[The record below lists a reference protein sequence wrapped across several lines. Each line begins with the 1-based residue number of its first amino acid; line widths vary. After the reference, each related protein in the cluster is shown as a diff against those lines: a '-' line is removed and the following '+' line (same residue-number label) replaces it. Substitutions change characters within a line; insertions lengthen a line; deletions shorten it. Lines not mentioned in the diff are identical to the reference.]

1 MVIYMNTKVNNHSF
15 SMNEMQADQGFSGL
29 ANIQNI
35 SQCYEAVKRT
45 LERNRLLP
53 GISAF
58 YGPSGFGKSTSANF
72 VATKTN
78 AFYVQVKSTYTKK
91 AFLQALLK
99 EMSIPQQATLSEM
112 MEMASAELAK
122 SGRPLI
128 IDEFDHLVQGN
139 KVEIVRDLYEASQG
153 TFLIIGEEM
162 LARKLEKY
170 ERFHGR
176 VLNWV
181 PALPANE
188 HDATLLARIY
198 AEDLNI
204 HPLVIEDLVKSVKG
218 STRRVSTNLEML
230 NERALE
236 EGIDSIDPV
245 VFKQLFPSGWV
256 TGESPKPRSFF

>member
-1 MVIYMNTKVNNHSF
+1 MVMQMNADVNF
-15 SMNEMQADQGFSGL
+15 SKSSIAQ
-29 ANIQNI
+29 IRNI

-45 LERNRLLP
+45 MERNPLLP

-58 YGPSGFGKSTSANF
+58 YGPSGFGKSTAANF

-91 AFLQALLK
+91 AFLQALLR
-99 EMSIPQQATLSEM
+99 EMSIPYPATLSEM
-112 MEMASAELAK
+112 MELATSELAK

-139 KVEIVRDLYEASQG
+139 KVEIIRDLYEGSQG

-162 LARKLEKY
+162 LARKLEKW

-176 VLNWV
+176 ILNWV
-181 PALPANE
+181 PALPADIN
-188 HDATLLARIY
+188 DVTLLASIY
-198 AEDLNI
+198 A
-204 HPLVIEDLVKSVKG
+204 PKIEIDEPVLEQLLAQVRG

-230 NERALE
+230 NEKALE
-236 EGIDSIDPV
+236 AGVRHISKQ
-245 VFKQLFPSGWV
+245 VFKELLPDGFV
-256 TGESPKPRSFF
+256 TGESPKPRSF

>member
-1 MVIYMNTKVNNHSF
+1 MVMQMNADVNF
-15 SMNEMQADQGFSGL
+15 SKSSIAQ
-29 ANIQNI
+29 IRNI

-45 LERNRLLP
+45 MERNPLLP

-58 YGPSGFGKSTSANF
+58 YGPSGFGKSTAANF

-91 AFLQALLK
+91 AFLQALLR
-99 EMSIPQQATLSEM
+99 EMSIPYPATLSEM
-112 MEMASAELAK
+112 MELATSELAK

-139 KVEIVRDLYEASQG
+139 KVEIIRDLYEGRQG

-162 LARKLEKY
+162 LARKLEKW

-176 VLNWV
+176 ILNWV
-181 PALPANE
+181 PALPADIN
-188 HDATLLARIY
+188 DVTLLASIY
-198 AEDLNI
+198 A
-204 HPLVIEDLVKSVKG
+204 PKIEIDEPVLEQLLAQVRG

-230 NERALE
+230 NEKALE
-236 EGIDSIDPV
+236 AGTPHITKHVLKELLLDG
-245 VFKQLFPSGWV
+245 FV
-256 TGESPKPRSFF
+256 TGESPKPRSF

>member
-1 MVIYMNTKVNNHSF
+1 MNADVNF
-15 SMNEMQADQGFSGL
+15 SNSSIAQ
-29 ANIQNI
+29 IRNI

-45 LERNRLLP
+45 MERNPLLP

-58 YGPSGFGKSTSANF
+58 YGPSGFGKSTAANF

-91 AFLQALLK
+91 AFLQALLR
-99 EMSIPQQATLSEM
+99 EMSIPYPATLSEM
-112 MEMASAELAK
+112 MELATSELAK

-139 KVEIVRDLYEASQG
+139 KVEIIRDLYEGSQG

-162 LARKLEKY
+162 LARKLEKW

-176 VLNWV
+176 ILNWV
-181 PALPANE
+181 PALPADIN
-188 HDATLLARIY
+188 DVTLLASIY
-198 AEDLNI
+198 A
-204 HPLVIEDLVKSVKG
+204 PKIEIDEPVLEQLLAQVRG

-230 NERALE
+230 NEKALE
-236 EGIDSIDPV
+236 AGVRHIS
-245 VFKQLFPSGWV
+245 KQGLKELLPDGFV
-256 TGESPKPRSFF
+256 TGESPKPRSF

>member
-1 MVIYMNTKVNNHSF
+1 MVMQMNADVNF
-15 SMNEMQADQGFSGL
+15 SKSSIAQ
-29 ANIQNI
+29 IRNI

-45 LERNRLLP
+45 MERNPLLP

-58 YGPSGFGKSTSANF
+58 YGPSGFGKSTAANF

-91 AFLQALLK
+91 AFLQALLR
-99 EMSIPQQATLSEM
+99 EMSIPYPATLSEM
-112 MEMASAELAK
+112 MELATSELAK

-139 KVEIVRDLYEASQG
+139 KVEIIRDLYEGSQG

-162 LARKLEKY
+162 LARKLEKW

-176 VLNWV
+176 ILNWV
-181 PALPANE
+181 PALPADIN
-188 HDATLLARIY
+188 DVTLLASIY
-198 AEDLNI
+198 APKLEVDEPVLEQ
-204 HPLVIEDLVKSVKG
+204 LLAQVRG

-230 NERALE
+230 NEKALE
-236 EGIDSIDPV
+236 AGVRHIS
-245 VFKQLFPSGWV
+245 KQGLKELLPDGFV
-256 TGESPKPRSFF
+256 TGESPKPRSF

>member
-1 MVIYMNTKVNNHSF
+1 MNTNVN
-15 SMNEMQADQGFSGL
+15 D
-29 ANIQNI
+29 ANLSAGGIAQIRNI
-35 SQCYEAVKRT
+35 LQCYTAVKRT
-45 LERNRLLP
+45 MERNPLLP

-58 YGPSGFGKSTSANF
+58 YGPSGFGKSTAANY

-91 AFLQALLK
+91 AFLQALLR
-99 EMSIPQQATLSEM
+99 EMSIPSPTTLSEM
-112 MEMASAELAK
+112 MELASSELAK

-162 LARKLEKY
+162 LARKLEKW

-176 VLNWV
+176 VINWV
-181 PALPANE
+181 PALPADLE
-188 HDATLLARIY
+188 DVRQLCSIY
-198 AEDLNI
+198 APKLEIDDPVLEKL
-204 HPLVIEDLVKSVKG
+204 LVQVKG

-230 NERALE
+230 NEKALE
-236 EGIDSIDPV
+236 DGVKHISLSVLKELLIDG
-245 VFKQLFPSGWV
+245 FV
-256 TGESPKPRSFF
+256 TGESPKPRSF